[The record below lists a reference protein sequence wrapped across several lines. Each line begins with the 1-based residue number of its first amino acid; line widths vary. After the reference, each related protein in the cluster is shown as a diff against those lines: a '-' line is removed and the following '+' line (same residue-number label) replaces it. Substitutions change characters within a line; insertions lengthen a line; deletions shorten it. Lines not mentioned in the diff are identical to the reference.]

1 MTWKGLS
8 LTAPWPWIILNLG
21 KRVENRDW
29 PTTFRGPFLLHAS
42 KGMTKADWYAA
53 HDFVAAFDPEGAA
66 RIPKPDDPALLRGH
80 IVARAELV
88 GLVSPGWKLRKR
100 EIPRPDWEEKQKRW
114 YMGSYGFMLAH
125 VRPTSSVPAKGS
137 LGFWNVPAALAAA
150 AFGRPAGE
158 ARP

>member
-1 MTWKGLS
+1 MWKALS

-29 PTTFRGPFLLHAS
+29 PTTFRGRFFIHCS

-53 HDFVAAFDPEGAA
+53 HDFVEAFDPEGAA
-66 RIPKPDDPALLRGH
+66 RIPKPGDPALLRGH

-88 GLVSPGWKLRKR
+88 GLVSPGWKMNRR

-114 YMGSYGFMLAH
+114 YMDAYGFMLAH
-125 VRPTSSVPAKGS
+125 VRPTVPVLVKGA
-137 LGFWNVPAALAAA
+137 LGFWNVPEDVERSAFQQAARGA
-150 AFGRPAGE
+150 
-158 ARP
+158 